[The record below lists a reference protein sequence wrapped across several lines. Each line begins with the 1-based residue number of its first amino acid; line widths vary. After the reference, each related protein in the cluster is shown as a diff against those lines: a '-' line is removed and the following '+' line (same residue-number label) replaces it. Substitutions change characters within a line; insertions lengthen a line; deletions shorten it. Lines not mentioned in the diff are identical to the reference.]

1 MFQKVKR
8 IIGCVLLV
16 CFLSGVFYVGFVR
29 ITDKSPWIFG
39 FSLLRV
45 SSDSMEPELANGE
58 IIILQKTAPETLE
71 KGDVISYKCQKGY
84 LKGKNVTH
92 QISKDPYE
100 IDGVYYFTTR
110 SLKPEAV
117 NDPEITHN
125 QIIGEVIY
133 KIPFAGTLF
142 DFFTQWY
149 GIVAFLILLF
159 IVFSSEL
166 IALFRKITRKD
177 EVEDDSEHRNSED
190 IRQSEIAMAKR
201 LSEFDGIIT
210 NLDDPDL

>member
-1 MFQKVKR
+1 MFQKVKH

-16 CFLSGVFYVGFVR
+16 CFLFSVFYVGYIR
-29 ITDKSPWIFG
+29 ITDKSPWFFG

-58 IIILQKTAPETLE
+58 IVILKKVDPDALE
-71 KGDVISYKCQKGY
+71 KGDVISYKCQKGN
-84 LKGKNVTH
+84 LKGTKVTH

-117 NDPEITHN
+117 DDPEITHK
-125 QIIGEVIY
+125 QIIGEVLY

-149 GIVAFLILLF
+149 GMIAFAVLIF
-159 IVFSSEL
+159 IVFSSDI
-166 IALFRKITRKD
+166 IALFRKITQKD
-177 EVEDDSEHRNSED
+177 EVEDDSEHRNAED

-201 LSEFDGIIT
+201 LNEFEGIIT
-210 NLDDPDL
+210 DLDDPDL